1 MLDALLQWLQLIV
14 LNQPAH
20 LLDFQLRD
28 SVLLFF
34 FLQLPAQLVQP
45 LFRSLD
51 LLLPSTHLLPVA
63 FLLLK
68 DLGLELSL
76 LAFKPGQILL
86 LCLGVFLRL

>member
-34 FLQLPAQLVQP
+34 LLQLPAQLVQP
-45 LFRSLD
+45 LLRSLD
-51 LLLPSTHLLPVA
+51 LLLPSTHLLSVA
-63 FLLLK
+63 LLLFK
-68 DLGLELSL
+68 DLCLKLSL
-76 LAFKPGQILL
+76 LAFEPGQILL
-86 LCLGVFLRL
+86 LSLGVFLRL